1 MRMRMRKRVSRE
13 SRFSRGGKNFSRLIM
28 AMLFGRTNLRRD
40 LMNGLRSRWFLFVS
54 LRTRDRT
61 GWLVWS
67 KGILPL
73 L

>member
-1 MRMRMRKRVSRE
+1 MRMRMRRRVSRE

-28 AMLFGRTNLRRD
+28 AMLFGHEFMT
-40 LMNGLRSRWFLFVS
+40 GLDEWIAFSMFLFVS

-61 GWLVWS
+61 GWLVWK

>member
-1 MRMRMRKRVSRE
+1 MRMRMRRRVSRE

-28 AMLFGRTNLRRD
+28 AMLFGHEFMT
-40 LMNGLRSRWFLFVS
+40 GLDEWIAFSMGFVCVFEN
-54 LRTRDRT
+54 T
-61 GWLVWS
+61 GPHRLVWN